1 MIFPGSE
8 DQGWELI
15 YLLFSKCTFPPPSAP
30 PPPPTD
36 GRSHLN
42 LIILPLISSVFDR
55 AQFSVLAAVLKRC
68 RRRFYGGAICSCQ
81 FRYRCS
87 CVLCAG
93 SLHLMLTDGH
103 LKLQKHAAESR
114 LSLLTPGHPYS
125 ACMDHFSSHFPLQF
139 LFPLPP
145 FFFSFRLVLPASD
158 ACLASHLNLFPHKGP
173 RRIRLQDVPRK
184 D

>member
-15 YLLFSKCTFPPPSAP
+15 YLLFSKCTFPPSPVL
-30 PPPPTD
+30 PPTD

-68 RRRFYGGAICSCQ
+68 RRRFYGGAICSRQ
-81 FRYRCS
+81 LRYRCS
-87 CVLCAG
+87 CVLCTI

-103 LKLQKHAAESR
+103 
-114 LSLLTPGHPYS
+114 
-125 ACMDHFSSHFPLQF
+125 
-139 LFPLPP
+139 
-145 FFFSFRLVLPASD
+145 
-158 ACLASHLNLFPHKGP
+158 
-173 RRIRLQDVPRK
+173 
-184 D
+184 